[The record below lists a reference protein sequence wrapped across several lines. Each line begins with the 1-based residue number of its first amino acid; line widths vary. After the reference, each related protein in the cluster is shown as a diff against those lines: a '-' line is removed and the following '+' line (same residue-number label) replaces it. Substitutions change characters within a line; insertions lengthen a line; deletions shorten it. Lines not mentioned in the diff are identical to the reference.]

1 MNLFEKQYQEIIN
14 FLHFEDYTIALK
26 RIIDLTL
33 DTKEI
38 SFYKRRNYR
47 IGG

>member
-1 MNLFEKQYQEIIN
+1 MNLFEKQYKEIIN
-14 FLHFEDYTIALK
+14 FLYFEDYTIASK
-26 RIIDLTL
+26 RIIDLT
-33 DTKEI
+33 I